1 MHLTIRYIDGCPH
14 WQLARDRL
22 RAAVRELG
30 LGDVPLGL
38 EIVTTT
44 TEADRL
50 GFRGSPTILID
61 GTDPFAGPSIPVGLA
76 CRVYRTERGAE
87 GAPSVAQL
95 LDALRAAGVASILGV
110 DEAADEPVPASVPPE
125 AGSPGL

>member
-1 MHLTIRYIDGCPH
+1 VHLTIRYIDGCPH

-30 LGDVPLGL
+30 LGGVPLGL
-38 EIVTTT
+38 EIVTTAI
-44 TEADRL
+44 EADRL

-61 GTDPFAGPSIPVGLA
+61 GTDPFAGPSMPMGLA
-76 CRVYRTERGAE
+76 CRVYRTERGVE

-95 LDALRAAGVASILGV
+95 LDALRAAGVASIRGV
-110 DEAADEPVPASVPPE
+110 DEAAAEPASSSVPPE